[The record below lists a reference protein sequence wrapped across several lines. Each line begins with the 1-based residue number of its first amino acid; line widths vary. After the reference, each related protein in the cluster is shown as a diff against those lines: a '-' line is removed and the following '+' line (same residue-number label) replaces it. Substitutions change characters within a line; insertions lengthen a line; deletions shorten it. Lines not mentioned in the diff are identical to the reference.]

1 MIGELYFLA
10 ATGLAREC
18 FTKTVVIWLLM
29 KGRGKK
35 HHWISGHTHNFF
47 VSINGDKELNIL
59 VYQSY

>member
-1 MIGELYFLA
+1 MFIA

-18 FTKTVVIWLLM
+18 FTKTVVIWLFM

-35 HHWISGHTHNFF
+35 TPLDQWISVLIFF

-59 VYQSY
+59 V